1 MSGLGLRTVGRA
13 PAKLDVD
20 VLGEI
25 GEDDLALLAEPRA
38 ADPAPVVVK
47 LRERHH
53 ALARLL
59 AEGKSPG
66 EAALITRYS
75 QSRVSILL
83 ADPAFRDLVTHYREL
98 VNEEFVDFQAKLS
111 ELAIDA
117 AHVLQERL
125 EDTPDDLSDSL
136 LLRVVEVGA
145 DRTGHGPSAKQEV
158 NVRIGLADRLRE
170 ARERVEAS
178 RTIESTAT
186 VVEHSTPA
194 PTPTESRDEVDE

>member
-1 MSGLGLRTVGRA
+1 MGLGLRTVGRA
-13 PAKLDVD
+13 GAKVEVD
-20 VLGEI
+20 VLGELDE
-25 GEDDLALLAEPRA
+25 GDLALLDEPRG
-38 ADPAPVVVK
+38 ADAAPVVLK

-59 AEGKSPG
+59 AEGRTPG
-66 EAALITRYS
+66 EAALMTRYS

-83 ADPAFRDLVTHYREL
+83 SDPAFQDLVAHYRET
-98 VNEEFVDFQAKLS
+98 VNEEFVDFQRKLS

-117 AHVLQERL
+117 AHVLQERM
-125 EDTPDDLSDSL
+125 EDAPDDLADSL

-170 ARERVEAS
+170 ARERIEAS
-178 RTIESTAT
+178 RVIEGTA
-186 VVEHSTPA
+186 VALPIDEA
-194 PTPTESRDEVDE
+194 PDD